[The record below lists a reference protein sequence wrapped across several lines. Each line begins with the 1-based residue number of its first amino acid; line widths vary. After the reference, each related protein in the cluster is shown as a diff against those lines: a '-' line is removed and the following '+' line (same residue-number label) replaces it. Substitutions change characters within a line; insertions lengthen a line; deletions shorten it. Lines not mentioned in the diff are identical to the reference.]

1 MTRTPTQVVR
11 EHTRTLEQGDA
22 AAVAA
27 DYAQDTVVVTI
38 MGSAVGKEAVEGLFT
53 QLMAGFPGIVFTE
66 LGLWAEGDVVLIH
79 WSATSEAGPIPQ
91 GVDTFVV
98 KDGLIQRQTAW
109 IELAAQ

>member
-11 EHTRTLEQGDA
+11 EHTRAMKEGDA

-27 DYAQDTVVVTI
+27 DYAQDAVIVTI
-38 MGSAVGKEAVEGLFT
+38 MGSAVGKEAVAGLVT
-53 QLMAGFPGIVFTE
+53 QILAAFPGIVFTE

-109 IELAAQ
+109 SELAGQ